1 MGNFAKHCD
10 DSSRMEKDGESHKPM
25 RCELSAW
32 SFRKE
37 ANNPLGRSAKKRRRP
52 SAMMT
57 RTPPRAFRRCVHDS
71 SSYQNPSRLKN
82 AAHMLSNA
90 VSARLHRSRRSR
102 SKTHSSVILH
112 STARYCLLSP
122 APVVFIPCV

>member
-25 RCELSAW
+25 RCELSAR

-52 SAMMT
+52 SAIMT
-57 RTPPRAFRRCVHDS
+57 RTPPRAFQKREKAICNDDT
-71 SSYQNPSRLKN
+71 YPSPCI
-82 AAHMLSNA
+82 
-90 VSARLHRSRRSR
+90 
-102 SKTHSSVILH
+102 SSVC
-112 STARYCLLSP
+112 S
-122 APVVFIPCV
+122 

>member
-25 RCELSAW
+25 RCELSAR

-52 SAMMT
+52 SAIMTRTPPRAFQKRRRPSAMMT
-57 RTPPRAFRRCVHDS
+57 RTPPRAFHR
-71 SSYQNPSRLKN
+71 Y
-82 AAHMLSNA
+82 
-90 VSARLHRSRRSR
+90 LHG
-102 SKTHSSVILH
+102 
-112 STARYCLLSP
+112 
-122 APVVFIPCV
+122 